1 LCCPA
6 AGNRLAR
13 GDDLD
18 RGHLK
23 GLKRL
28 SLPALPESPMGRV
41 DGVDCDA
48 CRRTVDDWTAGRL
61 GRVHMHF
68 WGDGREHFH
77 GWLFPRPP

>member
-1 LCCPA
+1 
-6 AGNRLAR
+6 
-13 GDDLD
+13 
-18 RGHLK
+18 
-23 GLKRL
+23 
-28 SLPALPESPMGRV
+28 MGRV

-48 CRRTVDDWTAGRL
+48 CRRTVDDWTVGRV